1 MIRKLTVFLLIVPM
15 VVMAGLEVKK
25 EKQNVVAGRL
35 TGKWQ
40 TQIDLTAQLNG
51 TPVYEST
58 YTFTE
63 DSSIADKVPEA
74 IAAFLTGKQIY
85 LAGIMTH
92 LDKNYPFILTEFFG
106 NPYLIYFRSKGN
118 DPMGDT
124 ESFNLILAPAA
135 DPRNDLLFIGGDF
148 NNQPFRAFMRVEE

>member
-1 MIRKLTVFLLIVPM
+1 
-15 VVMAGLEVKK
+15 
-25 EKQNVVAGRL
+25 
-35 TGKWQ
+35 
-40 TQIDLTAQLNG
+40 
-51 TPVYEST
+51 
-58 YTFTE
+58 
-63 DSSIADKVPEA
+63 
-74 IAAFLTGKQIY
+74 
-85 LAGIMTH
+85 MTH